1 MRTRWAIIDI
11 KSNHEIGIFNTKE
24 EAEFMIEKYMD
35 KEEFEVQEHIPYEG
49 NEGIFA
55 RGNVSVSKKF
65 KTGK

>member
-35 KEEFEVQEHIPYEG
+35 KEEFEVQEHIPFEG

-55 RGNVSVSKKF
+55 RGDVSINKKF
-65 KTGK
+65 KT